1 MFTYTEIKAWY
12 KQKENKDKVVLAVSF
27 VLVFL
32 VGFGTGS
39 YVRPSASA
47 NTNKSQSNY
56 TTSPAKNPAP
66 KPAAATQTAEKG
78 TVAGASTTPAS
89 SCLIKGNI
97 STGGRKIYHVPGG
110 ALYKVVK
117 PEQCFNT
124 EAEAVAAGFVKS
136 GR

>member
-1 MFTYTEIKAWY
+1 MWTYEEIKTWY
-12 KQKENKDKVVLAVSF
+12 KQKENKDKVVMATCF

-39 YVRPSASA
+39 YVRETRPASVKSPYN
-47 NTNKSQSNY
+47 NTISQ
-56 TTSPAKNPAP
+56 TKTPAAVAAPAVQAAV
-66 KPAAATQTAEKG
+66 KPA
-78 TVAGASTTPAS
+78 VAGAATTTSAN
-89 SCLIKGNI
+89 CLIKGNI

>member
-1 MFTYTEIKAWY
+1 MLTYDEIKTWY
-12 KQKENKDKVVLAVSF
+12 RQKENKDKVVLGVSF

-39 YVRPSASA
+39 YVKQTRTVGA
-47 NTNKSQSNY
+47 KSQSNY
-56 TTSPAKNPAP
+56 TTSPAKTPTT
-66 KPAAATQTAEKG
+66 KPAVVTAPA
-78 TVAGASTTPAS
+78 VAGASTTPAS
-89 SCLIKGNI
+89 NCLIKGNI
-97 STGGRKIYHVPGG
+97 STSGRKIYHVPTG

-124 EAEAVAAGFVKS
+124 EDEALAAGFVKS